1 MSWSMMTPIEA
12 LWDVLEGAGEL
23 GGARR
28 VDESHPCDLYAG
40 LDAHGRRGLILIT
53 DTEPPPPPR
62 FEAVDVGTSER
73 HDRRWSVAMWLDIP
87 SLLPPFSRLCQDLI
101 EASREI
107 DPLEAGPFLLT
118 RLARW
123 RRLLEP
129 GSGALPVS
137 ELRGLA
143 GELVVLDQCLGLWS
157 SSEVTDSWVGPL
169 DAPQDF
175 ALPSLWVEAK
185 ATLPSASVVRITS
198 VDQLDVTGRLL
209 LAVVT
214 LANVSAD
221 SPGVSPASLVDGIRR
236 QLIES
241 GSPSALLE
249 FDSKLAT
256 FGYADDP
263 SYSETMFRV
272 DGVRYFDVVAGFPAI
287 RRRDLPPG
295 VSEAVYDV
303 ELSACAA
310 FETSLAPNSL

>member
-1 MSWSMMTPIEA
+1 MTSIEA
-12 LWDVLEGAGEL
+12 LWDALELEGEP

-40 LDAHGRRGLILIT
+40 LDANGRRGLILVT
-53 DTEPPPPPR
+53 DSEPPRGPR
-62 FEAVDVGTSER
+62 FEAVDVGASR
-73 HDRRWSVAMWLDIP
+73 RQDQRWSLAIWLVVP
-87 SLLPPFSRLCQDLI
+87 ALLPPFSRLCQDLV

-107 DPLEAGPFLLT
+107 DPAGAAAFLLT

-129 GSGALPVS
+129 GSGALPIS

-143 GELVVLDQCLGLWS
+143 GELVIVDQCLRLWS
-157 SSEVTDSWVGPL
+157 PSEVIDGWVGPL

-175 ALPSLWVEAK
+175 SLPSMWIEAK
-185 ATLPSASVVRITS
+185 ATLPTASVIRITS
-198 VDQLDVTGRLL
+198 VDQLDASGRLL

-221 SPGVSPASLVDGIRR
+221 SPGVSPASLVEGIRR
-236 QLIES
+236 QLTES

-256 FGYADDP
+256 LGYADDP
-263 SYSETMFRV
+263 AYAETMFRI
-272 DGVRYFDVVAGFPAI
+272 DRVRFFDVADGFPAI
-287 RRRDLPPG
+287 RRGDLPPG
-295 VSEAVYDV
+295 VAEAVYDV

-310 FETSLAPNSL
+310 FETSLTA

>member
-1 MSWSMMTPIEA
+1 MASIEA
-12 LWDVLEGAGEL
+12 LWDALELEGEP

-40 LDAHGRRGLILIT
+40 LDPDGRRGLILIT
-53 DTEPPPPPR
+53 DSVPPEPSR
-62 FEAVDVGTSER
+62 FEAVDVVTSQR
-73 HDRRWSVAMWLDIP
+73 HDRRWSLAIWLGVP
-87 SLLPPFSRLCQDLI
+87 ALLPPFSRLCQDLI

-107 DPLEAGPFLLT
+107 DPAEAAAFLLT

-129 GSGALPVS
+129 GTGALAIS

-143 GELVVLDQCLGLWS
+143 GELVVLDQCLGLWAS
-157 SSEVTDSWVGPL
+157 SQVIDAWVGPL

-175 ALPSLWVEAK
+175 ALPSLWIEAK
-185 ATLPSASVVRITS
+185 ATLPTASAVRITS
-198 VDQLDVTGRLL
+198 VDQLDVTGRLV

-221 SPGVSPASLVDGIRR
+221 SPGVSPASLVEGIRL
-236 QLIES
+236 QLTGS

-256 FGYADDP
+256 LGYADDP
-263 SYSETMFRV
+263 VYSDTMFRI
-272 DGVRYFDVVAGFPAI
+272 DGVRYFDVADGFPAI
-287 RRRDLPPG
+287 RRRDLPAG
-295 VSEAVYDV
+295 VAEAIYDI
-303 ELSACAA
+303 ELSACAPFA
-310 FETSLAPNSL
+310 TSLTA

>member
-1 MSWSMMTPIEA
+1 MTIEA
-12 LWDVLEGAGEL
+12 LWDALELGGEP

-40 LDAHGRRGLILIT
+40 LDAEGRRGLILIT
-53 DTEPPPPPR
+53 DSVPPEPSR
-62 FEAVDVGTSER
+62 FEAVDVVTSQR
-73 HDRRWSVAMWLDIP
+73 RDQRWSLAIWLGVP
-87 SLLPPFSRLCQDLI
+87 ALLPPFSRLCQDLI

-107 DPLEAGPFLLT
+107 DPAEAAAFILT

-129 GSGALPVS
+129 GTGALPIS

-143 GELVVLDQCLGLWS
+143 GELVILDQCLRLWAS
-157 SSEVTDSWVGPL
+157 SQVIDGWVGPL

-175 ALPSLWVEAK
+175 ALPSLWIEAK
-185 ATLPSASVVRITS
+185 ATHPTASAVRITS
-198 VDQLDVTGRLL
+198 VDQLDVTGRLV

-221 SPGVSPASLVDGIRR
+221 SPGVSPASLVEGIRV
-236 QLIES
+236 QLTGS

-256 FGYADDP
+256 LGYADDP
-263 SYSETMFRV
+263 VYSETMFRI
-272 DGVRYFDVVAGFPAI
+272 DGVRYFDVADGFPAI
-287 RRRDLPPG
+287 RRRDLPAG
-295 VSEAVYDV
+295 VAEAIYDI
-303 ELSACAA
+303 ELSACAPFA
-310 FETSLAPNSL
+310 TSLTG

>member
-1 MSWSMMTPIEA
+1 MMTSIET
-12 LWDVLEGAGEL
+12 LWDALELEGEP

-40 LDAHGRRGLILIT
+40 LDASGRRGLILV
-53 DTEPPPPPR
+53 TEAVPTGPPR
-62 FEAVDVGTSER
+62 FEAVEVVITQR
-73 HDRRWSVAMWLDIP
+73 PDRRWSLAIWLDVP
-87 SLLPPFSRLCQDLI
+87 ALLPPFSRLCQDLI

-107 DPLEAGPFLLT
+107 DPAEAAAFLLT

-129 GSGALPVS
+129 GSGALAIS

-157 SSEVTDSWVGPL
+157 PSEVMDGWVGPL

-175 ALPSLWVEAK
+175 ALPSLWIEAK
-185 ATLPSASVVRITS
+185 ATHPTASVVRVTS

-214 LANVSAD
+214 LASVSAD
-221 SPGVSPASLVDGIRR
+221 SPGVSSASLVEGIRG
-236 QLIES
+236 QLTRS

-256 FGYADDP
+256 LGYADDP
-263 SYSETMFRV
+263 VYSETMFRV
-272 DGVRYFDVVAGFPAI
+272 DGVRYFQVADDFPAI
-287 RRRDLPPG
+287 RRGDLPSG
-295 VSEAVYDV
+295 VAEAIYDV
-303 ELSACAA
+303 ELSACAP
-310 FETSLAPNSL
+310 FETSLTR

>member
-1 MSWSMMTPIEA
+1 MMTSIEA
-12 LWDVLEGAGEL
+12 LWDALELEGKP

-40 LDAHGRRGLILIT
+40 LDAYGRRGLILVS
-53 DTEPPPPPR
+53 ESVPPGPPR
-62 FEAVDVGTSER
+62 FEAVEVLISQRPDL
-73 HDRRWSVAMWLDIP
+73 RWSLAIWLEVP
-87 SLLPPFSRLCQDLI
+87 ALLPPFARLCQDLV

-107 DPLEAGPFLLT
+107 DPTEAAAFLLT

-129 GSGALPVS
+129 GSGALAAS

-143 GELVVLDQCLGLWS
+143 GELVILDQCLSLWS
-157 SSEVTDSWVGPL
+157 SSEVTDGWVGPL

-175 ALPSLWVEAK
+175 ALPSLWIEAK
-185 ATLPSASVVRITS
+185 AMLPTASVIRVTS
-198 VDQLDVTGRLL
+198 VDQLDVVGRLL

-221 SPGVSPASLVDGIRR
+221 SPGTSPASLVEGIRGR
-236 QLIES
+236 LTGS

-256 FGYADDP
+256 LGYADDP
-263 SYSETMFRV
+263 VYSETMFRI
-272 DGVRYFDVVAGFPAI
+272 DGIRYFNVANGFPAI
-287 RRRDLPPG
+287 RRHDLPSG
-295 VSEAVYDV
+295 VAEAIYDV
-303 ELSACAA
+303 ELSACTP
-310 FETSLAPNSL
+310 FETSLTR